1 MVTPASLGQRE
12 GTNVTEIDL
21 RVEFGGELPERG
33 LGSLIAEV
41 RRDAG
46 VPRHEVD
53 EAFARYVDVSAEA
66 ARSGDWNPWTD
77 LFTDDAIYVEHHF
90 GVMRGQAAIRRWI
103 NRIMTGPARYM
114 DMPVEHYTVDGDVV
128 YSYILNRFLPRDGS
142 TPFQFPVVTI
152 LCYAGDGKWCYEEDV
167 YNPSE
172 GVRMMTAARAQ
183 GR

>member
-1 MVTPASLGQRE
+1 VTETDLRE
-12 GTNVTEIDL
+12 G
-21 RVEFGGELPERG
+21 FGGVMPERG

-41 RRDAG
+41 HKPTGAG
-46 VPRHEVD
+46 RSEIAA
-53 EAFARYVDVSAEA
+53 AFDTYVAAADEA
-66 ARSGDWNPWTD
+66 ARSGDWNAWTD

-103 NRIMTGPARYM
+103 NAVMTGPARWM
-114 DMPVEHYTVDGDVV
+114 DMPVEHYTIDGDVL

-152 LCYAGDGKWCYEEDV
+152 LCYAGNGKWCYEEDV
-167 YNPSE
+167 YNPAE
-172 GVRMMTAARAQ
+172 GIRMMTAARAA